1 MRSTE
6 TKAAKLRTILHI
18 LDWNED
24 LQALENGP
32 VTAQAIRDF
41 DSEYDWGSVSYGD
54 AVIAWVEADEQYY
67 ADADDMDAA
76 FNRIL
81 ANRNLRR
88 THELFLAEG
97 VVSEGV
103 SS

>member
-1 MRSTE
+1 MSDTP
-6 TKAAKLRTILHI
+6 LHI
-18 LDWNED
+18 SQFPIDYRRRMI
-24 LQALENGP
+24 
-32 VTAQAIRDF
+32 TA
-41 DSEYDWGSVSYGD
+41 YP
-54 AVIAWVEADEQYY
+54 VIAQMDADEQYY

-81 ANRNLRR
+81 ASRNLRR

-103 SS
+103 VTS